1 MPQPFA
7 LASDETFLVLPPSV
21 ASGTQVVL
29 GPAAIAAAQEKTF
42 YVVFS
47 DLAMS
52 GTVVI
57 ETAHSPGHAGPW
69 AFLGEAVCTARGQV
83 VCLSI
88 PGVHLAVRV
97 RIDKMIIHGTASVYA
112 VGS

>member
-1 MPQPFA
+1 MPQAFP
-7 LASDETFLVLPPSV
+7 LAPDDTFLIMPPSV
-21 ASGTQVVL
+21 ASGTKVVL
-29 GPAAIAAAQEKTF
+29 GPAAIGGAQEKTF

-47 DLAMS
+47 ETAVS
-52 GTVVI
+52 GTVVV

-88 PGVHLAVRV
+88 PGVHLAVQV